1 MAASDA
7 ASTAVVAVIN
17 QTVNACTAGLHNPT
31 PVQQISGGEYL
42 ISETNNGAIIT
53 TVANA
58 GGTAV
63 ATQDY
68 TRPVTYCLNLISLIG
83 TLCNSHYFPTFACTS
98 APLRVEIQL
107 VDQLY
112 KCLNISGVTVGTAVS
127 YPSLHVAS
135 NFLSNVEYIASF
147 IELGDGAM
155 QMIESSLEGEPLQ
168 FVFGDYRNYQ
178 YTYSIP
184 NGSTTQVNMPIPAKF
199 SSLKSLFV
207 CQRDQGTGAY
217 NYYPYST
224 VNYGL
229 VDYYFR
235 IGPNIKPAKAPN
247 TYAEYFSELIKAI
260 GSMSDIHYSP
270 NIEKISYNQFS
281 SIANTATADINGA
294 TNVGSGRF
302 YIGLDLE
309 NYTEAPKD
317 SIFAGWNSNTDDIFA
332 VMDFNTTVTNPLIIG
347 NASTGVTNLSL
358 VTALAQAITM
368 RFDAYA
374 LFDTVIVFENGTSFV
389 RY

>member
-147 IELGDGAM
+147 IELGDGAICGTVGLLVCSFM
-155 QMIESSLEGEPLQ
+155 GGST
-168 FVFGDYRNYQ
+168 VFGCAVVALQRSGKTSLTRDSDFFQ
-178 YTYSIP
+178 IP
-184 NGSTTQVNMPIPAKF
+184 YLHLQWKESY
-199 SSLKSLFV
+199 LF
-207 CQRDQGTGAY
+207 
-217 NYYPYST
+217 
-224 VNYGL
+224 
-229 VDYYFR
+229 
-235 IGPNIKPAKAPN
+235 
-247 TYAEYFSELIKAI
+247 
-260 GSMSDIHYSP
+260 
-270 NIEKISYNQFS
+270 
-281 SIANTATADINGA
+281 
-294 TNVGSGRF
+294 
-302 YIGLDLE
+302 
-309 NYTEAPKD
+309 
-317 SIFAGWNSNTDDIFA
+317 
-332 VMDFNTTVTNPLIIG
+332 
-347 NASTGVTNLSL
+347 
-358 VTALAQAITM
+358 
-368 RFDAYA
+368 
-374 LFDTVIVFENGTSFV
+374 
-389 RY
+389 